1 MAVSVWQG
9 FICQKPSQRVRLSA
23 KDGFSS
29 PDEGNSRV
37 KKRRL
42 PPFSAV
48 KAFEAA
54 ARHLSFRAAAEELC
68 LSPSAISHQIRAL
81 EDYLATSLFRR
92 ESNRIFLT
100 STGRDYAGRLTQLL
114 DHLDD
119 STREAQA
126 AEHGE
131 VLRVLSTPGF
141 AARWL
146 LPRMAGFQHA
156 KAIRLHIAEGAPSTD
171 FSTNDADVVIKWRDE
186 PVEGVDVV
194 PFLRS
199 ARFPVASPALLER
212 ENISHPRDLLRLTLF
227 RDEVDDQ
234 WPAWF
239 RTAGVVAELADGDPV
254 YPNCE
259 YATTAAEAGLG
270 VSLAYEAVVGRTV
283 AEGRLVR
290 LFEATTIPFTIY
302 AIATEAARRDDPLIG
317 AFRDWLLAETGD
329 HSVANKPIRAAE

>member
-1 MAVSVWQG
+1 M
-9 FICQKPSQRVRLSA
+9 R
-23 KDGFSS
+23 
-29 PDEGNSRV
+29 
-37 KKRRL
+37 KRRL

-54 ARHLSFRAAAEELC
+54 ARHLSFRAAADELC

-81 EDYLATSLFRR
+81 EDYLATALFRR

-100 STGRDYAGRLTQLL
+100 GTGRDYAGHLTQLL

-126 AEHGE
+126 ASNGE

-146 LPRMAGFQHA
+146 LPRMAGFEHA
-156 KAIRLHIAEGAPSTD
+156 KAIRLRIAEGAPSTN
-171 FSTNDADVVIKWRDE
+171 FSTNEADVVIKWRDG

-199 ARFPVASPALLER
+199 ARYPVASPDLIER
-212 ENISHPRDLLRLTLF
+212 ENISHPRDLLGLTLF

-234 WPAWF
+234 WLAWF
-239 RTAGVVAELADGDPV
+239 RAAGVVAELADGDPI

-270 VSLAYEAVVGRTV
+270 VSLAYEAVVSRTV
-283 AEGRLVR
+283 AEGRLAR

-302 AIATEAARRDDPLIG
+302 AIATEAARRDDPLIN
-317 AFRDWLLAETGD
+317 AFRDWLLAETED
-329 HSVANKPIRAAE
+329 HSVTSAPIRAAE

>member
-1 MAVSVWQG
+1 L
-9 FICQKPSQRVRLSA
+9 IA
-23 KDGFSS
+23 KDCISS
-29 PDEGNSRV
+29 PDEENSPV

-54 ARHLSFRAAAEELC
+54 ARHLSFKAAADELC

-81 EDYLATSLFRR
+81 EDYLATALFRR
-92 ESNRIFLT
+92 EGNRISLT
-100 STGRDYAGRLTQLL
+100 GTGRDYAGRLSQLL

-119 STREAQA
+119 STRDVQA
-126 AEHGE
+126 RAHGQT
-131 VLRVLSTPGF
+131 LRVLSTPGF

-146 LPRMAGFQHA
+146 LPRMAGFADAQ
-156 KAIRLHIAEGAPSTD
+156 AIRLQIAEGAPSTN
-171 FSTNDADVVIKWRDE
+171 FSTNDADVVIKWRDDPE
-186 PVEGVDVV
+186 EDVDVV
-194 PFLRS
+194 PFIQS
-199 ARFPVASPALLER
+199 ARYPVMSPALLEQTGV
-212 ENISHPRDLLRLTLF
+212 SHPRDLLRLTLF

-239 RTAGVVAELADGDPV
+239 RAAGVVAELAEGDPI

-259 YATTAAEAGLG
+259 YASTAAEAGLG
-270 VSLAYEAVVGRTV
+270 VSLAYQAVVGPTV

-302 AIATEAARRDDPLIG
+302 AIATDAARRDDPLIC
-317 AFRDWLLAETGD
+317 AFRDWLLAEATD
-329 HSVANKPIRAAE
+329 QSITSTPTRAAE

>member
-1 MAVSVWQG
+1 
-9 FICQKPSQRVRLSA
+9 LTTN
-23 KDGFSS
+23 DGISS
-29 PDEGNSRV
+29 TDEENSLV

-54 ARHLSFRAAAEELC
+54 ARHLSFRAAADELC

-81 EDYLATSLFRR
+81 EDYLATALFRR
-92 ESNRIFLT
+92 ESNRIYLT
-100 STGRDYAGRLTQLL
+100 GTGRDYAGRLSQLL

-119 STREAQA
+119 CTREAQA
-126 AEHGE
+126 GAHGKN
-131 VLRVLSTPGF
+131 LRVLSTPGF

-146 LPRMAGFQHA
+146 LPRLARFEHA
-156 KAIRLHIAEGAPSTD
+156 QAIRLHIAEGAPSTN
-171 FSTNDADVVIKWRDE
+171 FSTNNVDVVIKWRDVAE
-186 PVEGVDVV
+186 EGVNVV

-199 ARFPVASPALLER
+199 ARYPVVSPALLDR
-212 ENISHPRDLLRLTLF
+212 ESISHPRDLLRLPLF

-239 RTAGVVAELADGDPV
+239 RAAGVVAELAEGDPI

-259 YATTAAEAGLG
+259 YASTAAEAGLG
-270 VSLAYEAVVGRTV
+270 VSLAYEAVVGPTV

-290 LFEATTIPFTIY
+290 LFGATTIPFTIY
-302 AIATEAARRDDPLIG
+302 AIATDAGRNDDPLIR
-317 AFRDWLLAETGD
+317 AFSDWLLAEASAQTEI
-329 HSVANKPIRAAE
+329 STSISAAE